1 MALYVAYGLVV
12 MHVALGVMQNDRN
25 PLIPAMLA
33 GGFAIVTLLH
43 LVAGWRERAGD
54 RAGAS
59 GSDGWLLVGPPL
71 SIPDKGA
78 RIVAAPDGERI
89 AVFRDGAQIGAL

>member
-33 GGFAIVTLLH
+33 GGFAWVTLLH
-43 LVAGWRERAGD
+43 LVAGWREWAGD
-54 RAGAS
+54 RAGAC
-59 GSDGWLLVGPPL
+59 GSDGSPLRVASLKLRCMASLVLLSSFPTSSVTP
-71 SIPDKGA
+71 SCA
-78 RIVAAPDGERI
+78 RDV
-89 AVFRDGAQIGAL
+89 